1 MSYFD
6 GAIKRAKASI
16 ARKGQSVTWR
26 QLADGAPADSS
37 KPWRPSASTQTD
49 NPVKIVFLPLDRSGL
64 ETYRRLAG
72 TEATTGSCYG
82 LMASVDFEPK
92 KSDVVIRNGKQ
103 LNILNIKIYE
113 PDGTP
118 ILYIIEF
125 DE

>member
-1 MSYFD
+1 MGYFD

-26 QLADGAPADSS
+26 QLVDGAPSDPA
-37 KPWRPSASTQTD
+37 KPWRPGASTQTD
-49 NPVKIVFLPLDRSGL
+49 NPVKIVFLPLDRTGL
-64 ETYRRLAG
+64 ETYRRLVG

-82 LMASVDFEPK
+82 LMASVGFTPK
-92 KSDVVIRNGKQ
+92 KNDVVIRNGEQ
-103 LNILNIKIYE
+103 LTILNIKIYE